1 MSKKY
6 RRRNKTKNRIV
17 ADILKNFSDDNLLIA
32 SIWVNGKWEKYFEL
46 DLQDLARN
54 KVYTPLRIEVEFEID
69 LGRDRF
75 QFDIVQK
82 YYIL

>member
-54 KVYTPLRIEVEFEID
+54 KVYTPLKIEVEFETD

>member
-17 ADILKNFSDDNLLIA
+17 ADILKNFSNDDNLIA
-32 SIWVNGKWEKYFEL
+32 STYKNGKWEKYSEL
-46 DLQDLARN
+46 DLEDLAKN
-54 KVYTPLRIEVEFEID
+54 KVYTPLKIEVEFEID